1 MILIVINIL
10 ILMISVLLSIAFF
23 TLMERKYISF
33 FQNRKGPNKTLISG
47 IMQPISDA
55 IKLLGKE
62 MNMNIKSNISMFILS
77 PCVNLTCSLIVWL
90 IFPFSFE
97 FEFMKMSSLFMMSC
111 MSMNMVSLMMMSW
124 ASNSNYA
131 FIGMVR
137 TISQLVSYEINLML
151 VIITIIG
158 LTTQMNFKMM
168 WSSQMYA
175 PISMSILPLF
185 FIWMMTILAET
196 NRTPFDF
203 SEGESELVSGF
214 NIEYSSKSFMMLF
227 LAEYSSILMMSLVTS
242 CMFFMFQPTSATF
255 LVVYFACCLY
265 FIWTRATF
273 PRFRYDKLM
282 KMNWTQILPL
292 ATYILYFSMIYKLYC
307 TTKS

>member
-1 MILIVINIL
+1 MILKMTNTL
-10 ILMISVLLSIAFF
+10 ILMICVLLSIAFF

-62 MNMNIKSNISMFILS
+62 MNMNIKSNSMMFLLS
-77 PCVNLTCSLIVWL
+77 PCANLMCSLIVWL
-90 IFPFSFE
+90 IFPFKFE
-97 FEFMKMSSLFMMSC
+97 FAFMKMSSLFMLSC
-111 MSMNMVSLMMMSW
+111 MSMNMISLMMMGW

-151 VIITIIG
+151 VIITVI
-158 LTTQMNFKMM
+158 TVTSQMNFKMM
-168 WSSQMYA
+168 WLNQLYSPMM
-175 PISMSILPLF
+175 IFILPLF
-185 FIWMMTILAET
+185 FVWMLTILAET

-227 LAEYSSILMMSLVTS
+227 LAEYASILLMSMITT
-242 CMFFMFQPTSATF
+242 CMFCVFQTSNIMFLLIYFMN
-255 LVVYFACCLY
+255 CLY

-282 KMNWTQILPL
+282 KMNWTQILPVT
-292 ATYILYFSMIYKLYC
+292 TYILYYSMIYKIYC